1 MSVDWMTALADKL
14 ERAADTRP
22 RWESPLALAQTIDP
36 KVVRTPALR
45 LIDEALVRAYTNPDS
60 RLIIS
65 VPPQS
70 GKSQT
75 ASRRF
80 PLWVLTQNPDTR
92 ITLASYETGV
102 ARRWG
107 RAVRDDIMVNSD
119 LLGLAINDGVSAQHE
134 WELAGH
140 IGGMFTAGIGS
151 ALTGRPSNLMIIDD
165 PVKNHEDAISKVK
178 QETAI
183 NWWTE
188 TAQTR
193 LHPGTS
199 VILIMTRWSTGDLAG
214 QILDMPG
221 GDDWE
226 ILSIPAQ
233 ADHDPSKG
241 ETDPLGRQPD
251 EYLETVHGMSA
262 EQWEKRKIATG
273 PKAWAS
279 LYQQQPTLD
288 EGGVFPAEW
297 SRFNQPMWVERD
309 NGTRIIP
316 GLVEN
321 GYELAISADLTFRDT
336 ETSDFA
342 VIQTWLRVGPNIFL
356 LDMIRRRMNFNDT
369 LDALRSMAA
378 KWPQATAKYVEAR
391 ANGDAATVS
400 LSREL
405 SGIIPVEPEGTK
417 YTRMLAISPFAF
429 AGNIILPTSSLL
441 PNVEE
446 LVEEARGFPGATH
459 DDTCD
464 AMAIAA
470 QNLLLHPLIDQDQL
484 VAEEWADER
493 EWSISPY

>member
-1 MSVDWMTALADKL
+1 MTALAEKL
-14 ERAADTRP
+14 ERRADTGP
-22 RWESPLALAQTIDP
+22 RWESPLDMAVDLDP
-36 KVVRTPALR
+36 TVVRTPALD
-45 LIDEALVRAYTNPDS
+45 LINEKLVEAYNTPNS
-60 RLIIS
+60 RLIITC
-65 VPPQS
+65 PPQL
-70 GKSQT
+70 GKSQL

-80 PLWVLTQNPDTR
+80 PLWLLLQNPEAR
-92 ITLASYETGV
+92 IALASYETAV

-107 RAVRDDIMVNSD
+107 RAVRDDIKSNADV
-119 LLGLAINDGVSAQHE
+119 LGLSIRDDVSAQNE

-140 IGGMFTAGIGS
+140 RGGMFTAGIGS
-151 ALTGRPSNLMIIDD
+151 ALTGRAADGALLIDD

-178 QETAI
+178 QETAV
-183 NWWTE
+183 NWWLE

-193 LHPGTS
+193 LHPGTP

-214 QILDMPG
+214 RILEMPG
-221 GDDWE
+221 ADDWE
-226 ILSIPAQ
+226 VLSIPAQ
-233 ADHDPSKG
+233 ADHDPTKG
-241 ETDPLGRQPD
+241 ETDSLGREPG
-251 EYLETVHGMSA
+251 EYLQTVHDMTTEEW
-262 EQWEKRKIATG
+262 EQRKIATG

-279 LYQQQPTLD
+279 LYQTRPTQD

-297 SRFNQPMWVERD
+297 SRYNQPMWVERD

-342 VIQTWLRVGPNIFL
+342 VIQTWLRVGPNMYL

-378 KWPQATAKYVEAR
+378 KWPQAGGKYIEAR
-391 ANGDAATVS
+391 ASGDAAVVS

-405 SGIIPVEPEGTK
+405 TGIIPVEPEGTK

-441 PNVEE
+441 PNVED
-446 LVEEARGFPGATH
+446 LIEEARGFPGAPH
-459 DDTCD
+459 DDACD
-464 AMAIAA
+464 AMAIAT
-470 QNLLLHPLIDQDQL
+470 QNLLLHPLIDQDDL
-484 VAEEWADER
+484 VAEEFVDDAIP
-493 EWSISPY
+493 ISYF